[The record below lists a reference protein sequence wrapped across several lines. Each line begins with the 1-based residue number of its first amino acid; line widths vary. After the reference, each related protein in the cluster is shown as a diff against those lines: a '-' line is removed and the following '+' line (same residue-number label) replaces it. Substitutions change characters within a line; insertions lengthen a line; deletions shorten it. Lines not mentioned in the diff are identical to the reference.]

1 MEPNLITEGQGRPGK
16 KVICLT
22 SSNQKDFFSKMTP
35 QLGREWTLVLENKRE
50 IPLSDQ
56 AEEAGQEKGTVNP
69 HPGLLFIARH

>member
-1 MEPNLITEGQGRPGK
+1 
-16 KVICLT
+16 
-22 SSNQKDFFSKMTP
+22 MTP

-50 IPLSDQ
+50 IPLSNQ